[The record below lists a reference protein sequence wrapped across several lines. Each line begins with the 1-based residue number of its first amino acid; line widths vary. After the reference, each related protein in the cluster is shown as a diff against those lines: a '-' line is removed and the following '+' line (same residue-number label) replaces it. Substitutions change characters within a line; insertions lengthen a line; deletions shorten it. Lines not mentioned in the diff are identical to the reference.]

1 HASEIGSVSLCDPS
15 GKTESVVRKGLGA
28 KLIGAYRDKAAL
40 FAVRKPALA
49 LITME
54 GKLSPPAIASA
65 LGAGCHVMAAQPAC
79 LRAEDFAPLA
89 ARAEASRRNLMLALA
104 NRTDPVM
111 VEARRIVQ
119 TGKIGKVYGLDMYT
133 IADQTRLTLPAYHQS
148 WTAQRSRA
156 GGGHL
161 IW

>member
-1 HASEIGSVSLCDPS
+1 MQRRTFLAALGAASAAAATLPIEAALLTHEDGPHLSAYIEALAHASEIGSVSLCDPS

-65 LGAGCHVMAAQPAC
+65 LGAGCHVMAEKPAC
-79 LRAEDFAPLA
+79 IRAEDFAPLA
-89 ARAEASRRNLMLALA
+89 ARAEA
-104 NRTDPVM
+104 
-111 VEARRIVQ
+111 
-119 TGKIGKVYGLDMYT
+119 
-133 IADQTRLTLPAYHQS
+133 
-148 WTAQRSRA
+148 
-156 GGGHL
+156 
-161 IW
+161 